1 MHFHCERCHAGES
14 CEPDCKAEWIMELE
28 LESRFRRRRAIAR
41 VTLSCVLTI
50 MILTVLA
57 GLAFGQTTLE
67 FTTSQLTYLKA
78 QSASVIPAE
87 DGVAIVTTG
96 LEPGQKNAVR
106 LVVRDQPNEFIEV
119 SRLRKWNGR
128 TVADYPPQTI
138 KPTTQNDASNS
149 YIITGQVADRFAV
162 AIRSGSQPQW
172 IEVAIEGTSQPD
184 APQPDQPEPEPGE
197 LSPADLQGIE
207 KTARDAAKALV
218 DPITQS
224 EIKKALDVLLAGSIP
239 DDLQVAVADFQGAI
253 ARGLV
258 VSAPKVQPPYKDW
271 RGKFRV
277 PLDAAIAK
285 LKDKISTGKTFRQIV
300 EATARGLASN

>member
-28 LESRFRRRRAIAR
+28 LESRQFRRRRAIAR

-149 YIITGQVADRFAV
+149 YIITGQVGDRFAV

-172 IEVAIEGTSQPD
+172 LEVVIKGTAISEPD
-184 APQPDQPEPEPGE
+184 
-197 LSPADLQGIE
+197 
-207 KTARDAAKALV
+207 
-218 DPITQS
+218 DPS
-224 EIKKALDVLLAGSIP
+224 EP
-239 DDLQVAVADFQGAI
+239 DDLDVAVADFQGAI

-258 VSAPKVQPPYKDW
+258 VSAPQVQPPYKDW

-277 PLDAAIAK
+277 PLDTAIGK
-285 LKDKISTGKTFRQIV
+285 LKSKIKSGKAFRQII
-300 EATARGLASN
+300 EATVRGLSNG